1 MIHWKFRLINK
12 PKKQNVVSLLSQ
24 YKQRISFLH
33 SAIEQSLLDLDEQT
47 LLNLVMFSPTSI
59 DDLVESSAQSV
70 ESIAA
75 QLMMLELQGYIESTA
90 GGCYIR
96 VK

>member
-1 MIHWKFRLINK
+1 
-12 PKKQNVVSLLSQ
+12 
-24 YKQRISFLH
+24 
-33 SAIEQSLLDLDEQT
+33 
-47 LLNLVMFSPTSI
+47 LVMFSPTSI

-70 ESIAA
+70 EGIAA
-75 QLMMLELQGYIESTA
+75 QLLMLELQGYIESTA